1 MTRAQLDRFTADLFK
16 VVPRRQQAAHSRQ
29 QNGNLTLNERLRL
42 LTIRYCGNWNRA
54 AAQLLSEACEG
65 NRNDT
70 MWAVIASAAGRG
82 VPEDEL
88 AALFDQHFAGWDG
101 VTPDAVENAIAR
113 AYAPRSRTDGCLTIF
128 NIHPA

>member
-1 MTRAQLDRFTADLFK
+1 
-16 VVPRRQQAAHSRQ
+16 
-29 QNGNLTLNERLRL
+29 
-42 LTIRYCGNWNRA
+42 
-54 AAQLLSEACEG
+54 
-65 NRNDT
+65 
-70 MWAVIASAAGRG
+70 MWAVVASAAGRG

-101 VTPDAVENAIAR
+101 VTPDEVENAIAR